1 MSCCA
6 RLKSQTGTMV
16 PSIWQCDC
24 PNWILAMSLI
34 GGCSIHPESLT
45 TSLMST
51 GAPHSG
57 QVGEFGS
64 LGCRQKRQTY
74 WFIGTG
80 PLIRRVVVD
89 VHGLDADPAG
99 AGHLGQVHA
108 VPHQPGPQRQLHGL
122 HLHGGVLVEE
132 AARLHQDLL
141 AGAERAL
148 EDVAVAVQQ
157 QES

>member
-1 MSCCA
+1 
-6 RLKSQTGTMV
+6 MV

-34 GGCSIHPESLT
+34 GGCSIQPESLT

-74 WFIGTG
+74 WFIG
-80 PLIRRVVVD
+80 
-89 VHGLDADPAG
+89 PARYSE
-99 AGHLGQVHA
+99 AWWWTYMDWM
-108 VPHQPGPQRQLHGL
+108 PTRPGP
-122 HLHGGVLVEE
+122 VIS
-132 AARLHQDLL
+132 ARYMLCRISPVRSGSCT
-141 AGAERAL
+141 AFICTL
-148 EDVAVAVQQ
+148 E
-157 QES
+157 S